1 MFEKFILDNLNQNS
15 VSVKK
20 QTFII
25 YNEQQYPIGEIWRRA
40 YVNSE
45 LGRQQVSQEL
55 PSAQINAILSVWGD
69 EATFVEE
76 DIKV

>member
-55 PSAQINAILSVWGD
+55 PSAQINAILAVWGD